1 MRNEINKFKDF
12 LNENSEEKLNISDV
26 MKRINTL
33 MDELNDIN
41 KELDKSEDEMERL
54 INDGWDYIK
63 LVGRKNTIQKA
74 FDVIGIKYV
83 S

>member
-1 MRNEINKFKDF
+1 MKHLKTQKQ
-12 LNENSEEKLNISDV
+12 LNEASENLNISDV
-26 MKRINTL
+26 MKHINSL

-63 LVGRKNTIQKA
+63 FVGRKNTIEKA

>member
-1 MRNEINKFKDF
+1 MKYLKTRQQ
-12 LNENSEEKLNISDV
+12 LNEASENLNISDV

-33 MDELNDIN
+33 MDELNNIN
-41 KELDKSEDEMERL
+41 KELDKSEDEIERL

-63 LVGRKNTIQKA
+63 LVGRKNTIEKA
-74 FDVIGIKYV
+74 FDIIGIKYV

>member
-1 MRNEINKFKDF
+1 MKHLKTPQE
-12 LNENSEEKLNISDV
+12 LNEASENLNISDV

-41 KELDKSEDEMERL
+41 KELDKPGDELERL
-54 INDGWDYIK
+54 IKDGWDYIK
-63 LVGRKNTIQKA
+63 LVGRKNTIEKA
-74 FDVIGIKYV
+74 FDVIGIKYG